1 MNLSTPWLAMR
12 RRLCLPRTPRGAWMN
27 RLRIGTR
34 LALAFSVLLAL
45 AAALGLFAIA
55 QLQVVRQSSTEISGR
70 WMAGVR
76 LSSQINTDAS
86 DFRIAEAKH
95 LLAADAD
102 ERAQFER
109 EMNAVAA
116 ALAAHAGEYEALLR
130 TPEDR
135 KLYDAFKRERQRYL
149 DEHGRLMRL
158 SRSGETED
166 AKALLTYN
174 SQKKYEGASA
184 ALRAMVDR
192 NIAGGREAAGASE
205 ATFAAAR
212 RWILALLGGAIVLGG
227 ALSFVIARS
236 IGRPL
241 QAAVGVAGAVAAGDL
256 TVSVPPGGRD
266 ETGQLLAALHA
277 MTASLDK
284 LVAEVRQGSEQ
295 VAMSAQEIALGNVD
309 LSQRT
314 EQQAARLQQLASST
328 VQLRAAVQAID
339 DSATRAAKV
348 ADGVSGLAT
357 KGSSVMARMVTTMRS
372 ILHSSQRIG
381 EITGVIDSIAFK
393 TNILALNAAVEAA
406 RAGDAGR
413 GFGVVAGEVRA
424 LAQVSAQAARDIK
437 ALIDESQQRVDSGSS
452 LVGEAGSAMDEI
464 LAQVR
469 GVHGLIARIS
479 EATGTQSGDIAAVCD
494 AIAQLDQ
501 ATQQNAALVEQSAAA
516 SESLREQAE
525 QLVGAVSVFRT
536 RQG

>member
-102 ERAQFER
+102 ERTQFER

>member
-1 MNLSTPWLAMR
+1 MNLSTPLAALR
-12 RRLCLPRTPRGAWMN
+12 ARIGRPGPRAAWMN

-45 AAALGLFAIA
+45 AAGLGLFAIA
-55 QLQVVRQSSTEISGR
+55 QLQVVRQSSTEISSR

-76 LSSQINTDAS
+76 LSSQMNTDAS

-95 LLAADAD
+95 LLAADAE
-102 ERAQFER
+102 ERTQFER
-109 EMNAVAA
+109 ELKTVAA
-116 ALAAHAGEYEALLR
+116 ALAGHAGEYEALLA

-135 KLYDAFKRERQRYL
+135 KLFDAFKRERQRYL
-149 DEHGRLMRL
+149 DEHLRLMRL
-158 SRSGETED
+158 SSAGQVED
-166 AKALLTYN
+166 AKAMLTYN

-184 ALRAMVDR
+184 ALRALVDR
-192 NIAGGREAAGASE
+192 NIAGGRDAAAASE

-212 RWILALLGGAIVLGG
+212 RWILALLAGAIVLGG
-227 ALSFVIARS
+227 ALSIVIARS

-241 QAAVGVAGAVAAGDL
+241 KAAVGVAGAVAAGDL
-256 TVSVPPGGRD
+256 TVRVPHGGRD
-266 ETGQLLAALHA
+266 ETGQLLAALQA

-295 VAMSAQEIALGNVD
+295 VAMSAQEIALGNAD

-328 VQLRAAVQAID
+328 VQLRAAVLAID
-339 DSATRAAKV
+339 ESATRAARV

-357 KGSSVMARMVTTMRS
+357 QGSAVMTRVVATMRS
-372 ILHSSQRIG
+372 ILSSSQRIG

-437 ALIDESQQRVDSGSS
+437 ALIEESRERVGSGST

-479 EATGTQSGDIAAVCD
+479 QATGTQTGDIAAVCD

-501 ATQQNAALVEQSAAA
+501 STQQNAALVEQSAAA
-516 SESLREQAE
+516 SESLREQSQ

-536 RQG
+536 RQA

>member
-1 MNLSTPWLAMR
+1 MNLSTPWLAVR
-12 RRLCLPRTPRGAWMN
+12 RRLFSPRTPHGSWMN

-34 LALAFSVLLAL
+34 LALAFSALLAL
-45 AAALGLFAIA
+45 AAGLGLFAIA
-55 QLQVVRQSSTEISGR
+55 QLQVVRQSSTEISSR

-76 LSSQINTDAS
+76 LSSQMNTDAS

-102 ERAQFER
+102 ERANFER
-109 EMNAVAA
+109 ELNGVAA
-116 ALAAHAGEYEALLR
+116 ALAAHAAEYEALLR
-130 TPEDR
+130 TAEDR

-166 AKALLTYN
+166 AKAMLTYN
-174 SQKKYEGASA
+174 SQKKYEGAAA
-184 ALRAMVDR
+184 ALRALVDR
-192 NIAGGREAAGASE
+192 NIDGGREAAASSE

-212 RWILALLGGAIVLGG
+212 RWILALLAGAIVLGG
-227 ALSFVIARS
+227 ALSWVIARS

-241 QAAVGVAGAVAAGDL
+241 KAAVGVAGAVAGGDL
-256 TVSVPPGGRD
+256 TVAVPRGGRD
-266 ETGQLLAALHA
+266 ETGQLLAALQA

-295 VAMSAQEIALGNVD
+295 VAMSAQEIALGNTD

-339 DSATRAAKV
+339 ESAARAAKV

-357 KGSSVMARMVTTMRS
+357 TGSGVMARVVTTMRS
-372 ILHSSQRIG
+372 ILNSSQRIG
-381 EITGVIDSIAFK
+381 EITGVIDTIAFK

-437 ALIDESQQRVDSGSS
+437 ALIDESQQRVDSGST

-479 EATGTQSGDIAAVCD
+479 EATGAQSGDIAAVCD
-494 AIAQLDQ
+494 TIAQLDQ

-516 SESLREQAE
+516 SESLREQAQ